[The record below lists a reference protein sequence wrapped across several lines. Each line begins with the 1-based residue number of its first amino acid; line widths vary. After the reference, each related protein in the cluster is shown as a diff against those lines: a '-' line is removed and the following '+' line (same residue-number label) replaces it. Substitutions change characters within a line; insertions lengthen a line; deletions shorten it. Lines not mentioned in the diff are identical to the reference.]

1 MLGPGAWLTVRG
13 AGWHAYSTGIGGF
26 EHIHLSDGS
35 SVRLNTN
42 SELRVHLTSSR
53 RQIRLVRGE
62 ALIQVARDER
72 RPFELDVSDTTVHS
86 VGATFDVRLRAAER
100 VDILV
105 TDERL
110 AIGSTADRLRIGFWW
125 GLSPGRRLLA
135 GDTAII
141 QPGSLRVATS
151 APDDVS
157 RKLAWTVGMLSF
169 KGETLVEV
177 TAEFNR
183 YNRRIGGAFQATD
196 PDSFIAALAK
206 GMGIRAASF
215 NEEGSDD
222 GIVRLSRAQARR

>member
-72 RPFELDVSDTTVHS
+72 
-86 VGATFDVRLRAAER
+86 
-100 VDILV
+100 
-105 TDERL
+105 L

-169 KGETLVEV
+169 TGETLVEV

-183 YNRRIGGAFQATD
+183 YNRRKLVVDDPAITNRRIGGAFQATD